1 MTPEIIEVAQRAV
14 QSAYINS
21 FRLVFLVAI
30 AFGAVAI
37 ASAMT
42 TRSVPMEN
50 KTSQRAVIMENE
62 HEKGKIGEAGQK
74 V

>member
-1 MTPEIIEVAQRAV
+1 MSPQVLIAARTAV
-14 QSAYINS
+14 KTAYIHA

-37 ASAMT
+37 VSALL

-50 KTSQRAVIMENE
+50 KTSHRAVVMENE
-62 HEKGKIGEAGQK
+62 HEKNKTKGIEHG